1 MTFHDQQKAGETV
14 VRELDRLRERNRRFN
29 IAMDVVSLLFL
40 AVALWVLFELTTY

>member
-1 MTFHDQQKAGETV
+1 MTFHDQQKAGETL
-14 VRELDRLRERNRRFN
+14 VRELDRLRERKRRFH